1 MADKIEEL
9 SQEQRAEDLTLA
21 EIGVTD
27 DSTGPDA
34 VQQQAEAKDDAGDKP
49 DEPQDDRRTSEDRRT
64 SAIEKVRAQ
73 RRALD
78 ESAFTPSDQLKRM
91 YGDVETPEDRLHP
104 VETQPAKDVEAKDI
118 PAPEKTTLKVDGRDV
133 VVDQDQL
140 KAKAQIAIASEN
152 ILQEAKNAR
161 TEAMRELEEIRRL
174 RADHSAN
181 PPAQPKPAEARAED
195 TKPATDAELDNLIE
209 AIQFGSK
216 EEAAKALSQHGD
228 AIEKRVMQK
237 VGNLDQRVAE
247 AADRREQM
255 IHAQANASKIIE
267 DFVTDNADFK
277 ESEMRQVVLFD
288 ETVNVMAEKLVEIG
302 LTPQRLAQYAKDYG
316 LAPQAAVGKAYR
328 ELQANPK
335 FASFLPAAKDV
346 LSTAV
351 TRVREGLGLPA
362 PVRQQAPAAPKP
374 DNTQFVAERIERK
387 QAAQPQPRRSSIL
400 PGDIQKPVLSQDDK
414 RRQAVQQMR
423 AARRGR

>member
-1 MADKIEEL
+1 MANEL
-9 SQEQRAEDLTLA
+9 TE
-21 EIGVTD
+21 
-27 DSTGPDA
+27 
-34 VQQQAEAKDDAGDKP
+34 VQQDDVRDLQAPADNTEPLVEQQPTQAEAPEAPEVIPSHQRSGDEKRAAIA
-49 DEPQDDRRTSEDRRT
+49 DKF
-64 SAIEKVRAQ
+64 SAT
-73 RRALD
+73 RRAMDDTALI
-78 ESAFTPSDQLKRM
+78 PSNQMKGM
-91 YGDVETPEDRLHP
+91 YGDVETPEDRLNP
-104 VETQPAKDVEAKDI
+104 IETQPAKDVQAEDI
-118 PAPEKTTLKVDGRDV
+118 PAPEKITLKVDGRDV
-133 VVDQDQL
+133 VVDQEQL
-140 KAKAQIAIASEN
+140 RAKAQIAIASEN
-152 ILQEAKNAR
+152 VLSDAKAAR
-161 TEAMRELEEIRRL
+161 TEANRILEEIRAL

-195 TKPATDAELDNLIE
+195 TKPATNAELDALIE

-228 AIEKRVMQK
+228 AIEQRVMQK

-255 IHAQANASKIIE
+255 LRAQADASKIIE

-277 ESEMRQVVLFD
+277 DSEMRQVVLFD

-335 FASFLPAAKDV
+335 FASFLPPAKDV
-346 LSTAV
+346 LSSAV

-362 PVRQQAPAAPKP
+362 PVRQQVVTPAPKP
-374 DNTQFVAERIERK
+374 DSSQFVADRIERK
-387 QAAQPQPRRSSIL
+387 QAAQPQPRRASIF
-400 PGDIQKPVLSQDDK
+400 PGDSQPPVVSVEQ
-414 RRQAVQQMR
+414 RRQQ
-423 AARRGR
+423 AAREMRSMRRPGR